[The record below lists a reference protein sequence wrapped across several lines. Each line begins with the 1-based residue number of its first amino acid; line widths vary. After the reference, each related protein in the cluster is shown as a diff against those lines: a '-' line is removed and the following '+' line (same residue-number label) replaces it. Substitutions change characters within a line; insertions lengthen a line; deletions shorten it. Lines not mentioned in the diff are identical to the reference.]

1 MASSSWRLFLL
12 LVCCSTFGNMLVGAN
27 IVLTEVERTVDLTS
41 QLAKITT
48 VVTLENQGDSPVKDF
63 LLAFPENEL
72 QHLSFLEVSDKKD
85 DEDKLS
91 HSPDAKGMF
100 KVTLLA
106 PLKKDE
112 ETSVTVEAVLTGFLK
127 PYPAKIAQSEKQQ
140 VLFAGNLYF
149 YSPYTVK
156 SQKSIVKLASSTIE
170 SHTKQKPFTVSENT
184 ITYGPYKD
192 ISPLQSEEL
201 KVHYENNSPFLVVND
216 MLRWIE
222 VSHWG
227 NVAVEESYIMTHQ
240 GAELKGHFSRYDF
253 QRSPAHAAIKSFKT
267 VLPAAARDVYYRDE
281 IGNIST
287 SNMLSMHDSVEV
299 EIRPRFPLFG
309 GWKTKYTLG
318 YNVPAYQYLYN
329 KGDKYILKMRV
340 VDHVFDDFV
349 VDKLT
354 LKIVLPEG
362 ATGIDVK
369 TPFGIDR
376 QQEEIHKTYL
386 DTTGRPVVVLTK
398 DNLVEGH
405 IQDLEVH
412 YTFQK
417 LKLLHEPLLCVAAF
431 YILFIT
437 VICIVRLDFSITKD
451 AAKESRMKIAS
462 LVEELLSACD
472 RRSTLYSSFDAAI
485 DKFKQARDPAI
496 FSAAWKKVGA
506 DYSSLTG
513 SISEICAA
521 LAKEDSEIGEKVA
534 EIQKKEVERK
544 GTVDQAS
551 TLATKVVAG
560 KLGRPQYL
568 ESEQQ
573 ALTKREKLG
582 EEIDALLSLL

>member
-1 MASSSWRLFLL
+1 MGSTFRRMLFLL
-12 LVCCSTFGNMLVGAN
+12 FCALISNNVKAD
-27 IVLTEVERTVDLTS
+27 IVINEVERTVDLTS
-41 QLAKITT
+41 QLAKISTT
-48 VVTLENQGDSPVKDF
+48 ITLENKGDSPVKEFSLTF
-63 LLAFPENEL
+63 LENEL
-72 QHLSFLEVSDKKD
+72 KHLSFLEVVDKAN
-85 DEDKLS
+85 DEKKLS
-91 HSPDAKGMF
+91 HTSDNGGMF
-100 KVTLLA
+100 KVSLLA
-106 PLKKDE
+106 PLPKDE
-112 ETSVTVEAVLTGFLK
+112 ETSVVVEAVFTHFLK

-140 VLFAGNLYF
+140 ILYTGSLYF
-149 YSPYTVK
+149 YSPYNVK
-156 SQKSIVKLASSTIE
+156 TQKSIVKLASSTIE
-170 SHTKQKPFTVSENT
+170 SHTKQKPFSVSDNV

-192 ISPLQSEEL
+192 TSPLQSQEL
-201 KVHYENNSPFLVVND
+201 KIHFENNSPFLIVND

-227 NVAVEESYIMTHQ
+227 NVAVEESYNMKHQ
-240 GAELKGHFSRYDF
+240 GAKLKGHFSRYDY

-267 VLPAAARDVYYRDE
+267 VLPAAASDVYYRDE

-287 SNMLSMHDSVEV
+287 SNMLSQHDSVEV

-309 GWKTKYTLG
+309 GWKTKYYLG

-329 KGDKYILKMRV
+329 KGDKYILQMRV
-340 VDHVFDDFV
+340 IDHVFDDFV

-362 ATGIDVK
+362 ATDINVK
-369 TPFGIDR
+369 TPYGINR
-376 QQEEIHKTYL
+376 HQEENHKTYL

-417 LKLLHEPLLCVAAF
+417 LKLLHEPMLCVAAF

-437 VICIVRLDFSITKD
+437 VICIVRMDFSITKD

-472 RRSTLYSSFDAAI
+472 RRSTLYSSFDSTI
-485 DKFKQARDPAI
+485 DKFKQARDPAV
-496 FSAAWKKVGA
+496 FSAALKKVGS
-506 DYSSLTG
+506 DYSVLTS
-513 SISEICAA
+513 SINDICSA
-521 LAKEDSEIGEKVA
+521 LAKEDGELGEKVG

-544 GTVDQAS
+544 GLVDQAS
-551 TLATKVVAG
+551 ALATKVVAG
-560 KLGRPQYL
+560 KIGRPQYM

-573 ALTKREKLG
+573 ALTKRDKLG
-582 EEIDALLSLL
+582 DDIDSLLASL